1 MEVMSW
7 ILLRLLMIFAPGN
20 GARLFWRPTTQIF
33 PRANTSA
40 NTTQYI
46 REHHLSENSF
56 YYWQRL
62 FRKEAVA
69 EKTDLPSVSSSLTAA
84 FEKTAATG
92 LQNSSFIEV
101 SVPSVPASSTDREPS
116 GSNADSVP
124 SWDMLLQHGG
134 YSLYLNNSVSE
145 KGLNTV
151 LRAISHA

>member
-1 MEVMSW
+1 MDSSTIAHDLRAREW
-7 ILLRLLMIFAPGN
+7 RQIILE
-20 GARLFWRPTTQIF
+20 
-33 PRANTSA
+33 ANNSDIPKS
-40 NTTQYI
+40 QYI
-46 REHHLSENSF
+46 REHHH
-56 YYWQRL
+56 WQRL

>member
-1 MEVMSW
+1 MDSSTIALDLRAREW
-7 ILLRLLMIFAPGN
+7 RQIILE
-20 GARLFWRPTTQIF
+20 
-33 PRANTSA
+33 ANNSDIPKS
-40 NTTQYI
+40 QYI

>member
-1 MEVMSW
+1 MDSSTIAHDLRAREW
-7 ILLRLLMIFAPGN
+7 RQIILE
-20 GARLFWRPTTQIF
+20 
-33 PRANTSA
+33 ANNSDIPKS
-40 NTTQYI
+40 QYI

-69 EKTDLPSVSSSLTAA
+69 EKTDLPAASSSL
-84 FEKTAATG
+84 TAATG

-101 SVPSVPASSTDREPS
+101 SVPSVPASSVAREPS
-116 GSNADSVP
+116 GSNADSAP
-124 SWDMLLQHGG
+124 SWDMLLQYGG

>member
-1 MEVMSW
+1 MAPDYSGGQQ
-7 ILLRLLMIFAPGN
+7 LRYSQEPIH
-20 GARLFWRPTTQIF
+20 
-33 PRANTSA
+33 PRT
-40 NTTQYI
+40 
-46 REHHLSENSF
+46 
-56 YYWQRL
+56 
-62 FRKEAVA
+62 
-69 EKTDLPSVSSSLTAA
+69 PPSLTAA

>member
-40 NTTQYI
+40 NTT
-46 REHHLSENSF
+46 

>member
-1 MEVMSW
+1 MDSSTIAHDLRAREW
-7 ILLRLLMIFAPGN
+7 RQIILE
-20 GARLFWRPTTQIF
+20 
-33 PRANTSA
+33 ANNSDIPKS
-40 NTTQYI
+40 QYI

-101 SVPSVPASSTDREPS
+101 SVPSVQASFTDRCYHRVKMTPIS
-116 GSNADSVP
+116 IGIKLRPCKPTRCMIVSI
-124 SWDMLLQHGG
+124 G
-134 YSLYLNNSVSE
+134 YAS
-145 KGLNTV
+145 
-151 LRAISHA
+151 RAI